1 MRRSTQYRATVTTL
15 NDPLVGIL
23 KHLTKVLNLRQKTLE
38 LDGKGKVKDYFG
50 DTYVTRYRMIPR
62 GRLGKHNV
70 HAPLYA
76 VGGPLYR
83 YAAQTIRPEHSTRFD
98 LYVSAYSQKV
108 KS

>member
-1 MRRSTQYRATVTTL
+1 MRYSTQYRATVTTL
-15 NDPLVGIL
+15 DDPLVEKLKRLAKIL
-23 KHLTKVLNLRQKTLE
+23 NARQKLNELE
-38 LDGKGKVKDYFG
+38 GKAKVMYWG
-50 DTYVTRYRMIPR
+50 DAKYVTRYRMIPR